1 MPRRTAK
8 TMRRR
13 VKSASKKMV
22 QSVRMRRGAPAKKN
36 VPKKNVPKKKTQKGP
51 GDWRKQVMVVF
62 KEMRQ
67 KNPNVQLQ
75 DAMKEASRRKNKG
88 ILSPVQS
95 ARSSEFS
102 TVSAP
107 KKKKA
112 LSPVSNAPSS
122 EFSDVPHP
130 KPKKKAEKKAE
141 GVKQKALSDP
151 GPRPASRSAKDRGY
165 NSEGASKFFVGPYDA
180 PNPNWQEAKKQKA
193 KKQKAKKTKKKKMT
207 PPPIPPNKKGK
218 KIPSKKGK
226 KSSKKKQAPKWA
238 TYYGKDGT
246 EKPFLNPEYSSPKT
260 FGSATE

>member
-13 VKSASKKMV
+13 IKSASKKMA

-36 VPKKNVPKKKTQKGP
+36 VPKKNVPKKNVSKKNVPKKKTQKKP
-51 GDWRKQVMVVF
+51 SDWQKQVMAVF
-62 KEMRQ
+62 KDMRQ

-107 KKKKA
+107 KNKKA

-122 EFSDVPHP
+122 EFSDVPAP
-130 KPKKKAEKKAE
+130 KPKKKA
-141 GVKQKALSDP
+141 KQKALSDL
-151 GPRPASRSAKDRGY
+151 GPRPATAPGKDRGY
-165 NSEGASKFFVGPYDA
+165 DSEGASRFFVGPFDA

-193 KKQKAKKTKKKKMT
+193 KKQKEKKAKKKKKMT
-207 PPPIPPNKKGK
+207 PPPIPKKGK
-218 KIPSKKGK
+218 KIPSKKKWKK
-226 KSSKKKQAPKWA
+226 KS
-238 TYYGKDGT
+238 G
-246 EKPFLNPEYSSPKT
+246 EKGEIILNNPLNSDYLS
-260 FGSATE
+260 SATE